1 MSLRPILDSHWWG
14 DDWPN
19 SQTPYW
25 NEWRYGESSLSR
37 VFESAQVVIEGWIRD
52 QGRFYPVATLEY
64 MLLFNYFP
72 DLKTYKLVQFIVT
85 LLTFLCAMWFAYLIS
100 RSHKLT
106 ILFGFVLA
114 VVIQFRRDFDP
125 HLGFAM
131 LVPSMTLKLLL
142 SAILLMY
149 AVQSVRRSSFMSLL
163 CGGCLLYFAAMSTY
177 EHAFVLLGLPVISIL
192 RGWLDAQNRRRAVIA
207 LAALLFTW
215 GCYATLVFGVLRS
228 RAGGVIPRYEFLWT
242 DQSIWIALSQLFAA
256 FPLVIFNSGYDF
268 RNNSAIVIALIASI
282 ALLILLMWSLAR
294 AQLRNQVLTA
304 KLSREYLVTI
314 VALNLIAIPG
324 LLLAIR
330 PKSFEASRINS
341 FQPQLTYLHVFI
353 TQIGTAL
360 LLGVV
365 GLRILSY
372 LYHKHRKR
380 QVQLIAILYV
390 AILFMTVTHNY
401 AVARDTRN
409 RELNYESWMAIHDD
423 ATLFE
428 EMRSGDLV
436 ISNSHNFAYETNTG
450 NFYHM
455 SGIRLA
461 GIAYLSYLFSND
473 EIQCMVD
480 ETCKIT
486 NLRERIRGQLSN
498 GLVAD
503 SREPSH
509 IQEYGTPE
517 AGDWVWQNLQ
527 GNRVDRMRLWM
538 FELYPITSGTFV
550 AYTAPLQTDSLYL
563 NPRDIRFVSL
573 SKVSSDGS
581 YESHKPSLAGTCL
594 TEIPSRTT
602 VTSNANYPLRLTFW
616 QFPETRSN
624 QVNYLRLTFGI
635 C

>member
-1 MSLRPILDSHWWG
+1 LESHWWG

-37 VFESAQVVIEGWIRD
+37 VFESAQVVIAGWIRD

-72 DLKTYKLVQFIVT
+72 DLKIYKFVQFIVT
-85 LLTFLCAMWFAYLIS
+85 LLAFLCAMWFVYLIS
-100 RSHKLT
+100 KSHKLT
-106 ILFGFVLA
+106 TLFGFVLA

-142 SAILLMY
+142 SSILLMF
-149 AVQSVRRSSFMSLL
+149 AVQSMRRISFMSLL
-163 CGGCLLYFAAMSTY
+163 VSGCLLYFAAMSTY
-177 EHAFVLLGLPVISIL
+177 EHAFVLLGLPLISIM
-192 RGWLDAQNRRRAVIA
+192 RSWLDTQNRRRAVIA
-207 LAALLFTW
+207 FAALLFTW
-215 GCYATLVFGVLRS
+215 GCYATLVFGVLRL

-242 DQSIWIALSQLFAA
+242 DQSIWIALSQFFAA
-256 FPLVIFNSGYDF
+256 FPLVVFNPSYDF
-268 RNNSAIVIALIASI
+268 RNNSAIPVALIASI

-294 AQLRNQVLTA
+294 AQLRNRVVAA
-304 KLSREYLVTI
+304 KLSKEYLVII
-314 VALNLIAIPG
+314 VALNLMVIPG
-324 LLLAIR
+324 LVLAIR
-330 PKSFEASRINS
+330 PKSFEASRITS
-341 FQPQLTYLHVFI
+341 FQPQLTYLHVFV
-353 TQIGTAL
+353 TQMGTAL
-360 LLGVV
+360 LLGTL
-365 GLRILSY
+365 GLRVLSY
-372 LYHKHRKR
+372 LYEKHHKR
-380 QVQLIAILYV
+380 QVQLVTIGYV
-390 AILFMTVTHNY
+390 AVLFMTISHNY

-409 RELNYESWMAIHDD
+409 RELNYESWMAMHDD
-423 ATLFE
+423 TTLFE

-461 GIAYLSYLFSND
+461 GTAYLSYLFSQG
-473 EIQCMVD
+473 EIECMVE
-480 ETCKIT
+480 ETCEIV

-503 SREPSH
+503 SREPSQ

-527 GNRVDRMRLWM
+527 GNRVERMRLWI

-550 AYTAPLQTDSLYL
+550 AYTAPLQTDSLSL
-563 NPRDIRFVSL
+563 DPRDIRFMSL
-573 SKVSSDGS
+573 AKVGSDGAHES
-581 YESHKPSLAGTCL
+581 YGPSLAGTCL
-594 TEIPSRTT
+594 SEIPSRTKL
-602 VTSNANYPLRLTFW
+602 TSNANYPLRLTFW
-616 QFPETRSN
+616 QFPKTQSN
-624 QVNYLRLTFGI
+624 QVNYLKLTFGI

>member
-64 MLLFNYFP
+64 MLLFNYFS
-72 DLKTYKLVQFIVT
+72 DLKTYKLVQFIVI

-149 AVQSVRRSSFMSLL
+149 AVQRVRRSSFMLLL

-177 EHAFVLLGLPVISIL
+177 EHAFVLLGLPVISIF

-256 FPLVIFNSGYDF
+256 FPLVVFNSGYDF

-365 GLRILSY
+365 GFRILSY
-372 LYHKHRKR
+372 LHHKHRKR

-527 GNRVDRMRLWM
+527 GNRVDRMRLWI

-563 NPRDIRFVSL
+563 NSRDIRFVSL

-594 TEIPSRTT
+594 TEMPSRTT